1 MIRRALPIFCRG
13 LPYAGAAAVLAG
25 VFALYLEPD
34 FMLTL
39 AQLLWAC
46 F

>member
-1 MIRRALPIFCRG
+1 MSQGGLPLLYRG
-13 LPYAGAAAVLAG
+13 LSYAAAAAVLAA

-34 FMLTL
+34 FMFSL
-39 AQLLWAC
+39 AQQLWAC